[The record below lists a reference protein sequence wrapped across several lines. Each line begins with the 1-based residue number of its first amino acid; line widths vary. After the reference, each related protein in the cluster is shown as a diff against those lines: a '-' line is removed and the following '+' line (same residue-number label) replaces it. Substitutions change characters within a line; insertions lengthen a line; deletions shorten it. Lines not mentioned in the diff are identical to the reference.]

1 MKRWWKWLSWPL
13 AGGCIV
19 GGLALAIDMGHRAVN
34 GERDAV
40 GLLVSFT
47 VMMSLLAFGVR
58 KFWSIILDERDTLD
72 IFKEFAISRDA
83 RIRHIRRETTV
94 EKGTAVEN
102 GYVLNYT
109 DHGHG
114 VEMALMH
121 VGRKADSSKSL
132 SEEHDLFMIR
142 IEAEHDLEVSI
153 VNPQFEI
160 ENTLD
165 VEMYSPQILS
175 SRKYYYY
182 QHGIIFS
189 DYDKER
195 IDRLFDHSFIQI
207 QLFALFVNFRFKLV
221 AFQGRHV
228 LAVKAASMQ
237 SMHLD
242 VDSYTALINLARVLV
257 EQNRK
262 NQETILSHH

>member
-1 MKRWWKWLSWPL
+1 MKKGWKWLSWPL
-13 AGGCIV
+13 AVICIAGGIY
-19 GGLALAIDMGHRAVN
+19 LTIDMGRRALT
-34 GERDAV
+34 GERDAI

-47 VMMSLLAFGVR
+47 VMIVLIVFGIR
-58 KFWSIILDERDTLD
+58 KFWTVILDERDALD

-83 RIRHIRRETTV
+83 RIRHIRREIPV
-94 EKGTAVEN
+94 DKGTAVEN

-114 VEMALMH
+114 IEMALMH
-121 VGRKADSSKSL
+121 VGKKSESSKSL
-132 SEEHDLFMIR
+132 SDEHDLFMIR
-142 IEAEHDLEVSI
+142 IDTGYDLDLSV
-153 VNPQFEI
+153 VNPQYEI

-165 VEMYSPQILS
+165 VEMYSPRILS
-175 SRKYYYY
+175 SKKYYYY
-182 QHGIIFS
+182 QHGLIFA
-189 DYDKER
+189 DYDKAH

-221 AFQGRHV
+221 VFQDRRV

-242 VDSYTALINLARVLV
+242 VDSYTALINLARVLAD
-257 EQNRK
+257 QNRK
-262 NQETILSHH
+262 SQEMALS